1 MFGFPDIDFSRLDC
15 SDELKVVGLDS
26 TVDLIKP
33 AIVALL
39 KDGIQRHISTCNLSK
54 KACDELVQV
63 LGKDGF
69 EIELDKN
76 IRPDIAALPASFS
89 DTSNRAAGIADD
101 GEDCQYDAEHQRA
114 INYAL
119 WAIENFDIRKSAC
132 TANNDIFD
140 GTENAYPLNL
150 LNAIFG
156 VNEKYGFHSLEL
168 CSLIHDTL
176 DDALD
181 TILPAEEKILRT
193 IYQNHIS
200 KDDIVRILGG
210 QHSTVVAWAV
220 TTVVEKIGGKAL
232 RKLRHPSRSK
242 KLRTFLRCISYLEN
256 VPAATLDDIKKSF
269 LYDRCLSWTADSDK
283 PLWEYFADE
292 QDREITTVTIN
303 WSSYIPQNLLDIN
316 QFPAN
321 LIYQSYDFGW
331 NPWPTGLLMGTA
343 LTAVIPNHTIAT
355 VQKAYFSVNPNLGPY
370 LLAVGQTSDN
380 NEFYELFELIEGRL
394 QRVIVD
400 SPILKNLY
408 RIIEEHPSSPL
419 ETAHL
424 WETKYLRT
432 LYSAEESFCR
442 HRFQQVSEPREK
454 EYYQMFLELT
464 AERLNNLPKETPL
477 GLTIEELDLSVRAY
491 NCLKRAGITTV
502 GDIISKTEDEMMK
515 VRNLGRKSLEEVV
528 HKLHEL
534 GLGLKS

>member
-119 WAIENFDIRKSAC
+119 WAIENFEIHATDDILDEAES
-132 TANNDIFD
+132 D
-140 GTENAYPLNL
+140 YPVNL

-156 VNEKYGFHSLEL
+156 VNEKYRFHSPEL
-168 CSLIHDTL
+168 YTIMRKKFDYVL
-176 DDALD
+176 DAL
-181 TILPAEEKILRT
+181 LPTEEKILRA
-193 IYQNHIS
+193 IYQTGMSKENIS
-200 KDDIVRILGG
+200 LILGG
-210 QHSTVVAWAV
+210 KNNAVVTWGTSTVI
-220 TTVVEKIGGKAL
+220 ERIRNKAL
-232 RKLRHPSRSK
+232 RKLRHPSRGK
-242 KLRTFLRCISYLEN
+242 QLKDFYTYISYLEN
-256 VPAATLDDIKKSF
+256 VPGATLDDIRNSF
-269 LYDRCLSWTADSDK
+269 LYGKPLSWKIVRDNPDGRSVTV
-283 PLWEYFADE
+283 E
-292 QDREITTVTIN
+292 QCTIN
-303 WSSYIPQNLLDIN
+303 WSSHYRSYVFQNLLDIN
-316 QFPAN
+316 EFPAN

-331 NPWPTGLLMGTA
+331 NPWPIGLLMGTA

-370 LLAVGQTSDN
+370 LLAVGQSSDN

-394 QRVIVD
+394 HRVIVD
-400 SPILKNLY
+400 TSILKNLY
-408 RIIEEHPSSPL
+408 RIIEEHPSSL
-419 ETAHL
+419 LKTAHL

-442 HRFQQVSEPREK
+442 HRFREASDPREK

-464 AERLNNLPKETPL
+464 SERLNNLPEETPL
-477 GLTIEELDLSVRAY
+477 DLTIEELDLSRRAY
-491 NCLKRAGITTV
+491 SCLKRAGITTV